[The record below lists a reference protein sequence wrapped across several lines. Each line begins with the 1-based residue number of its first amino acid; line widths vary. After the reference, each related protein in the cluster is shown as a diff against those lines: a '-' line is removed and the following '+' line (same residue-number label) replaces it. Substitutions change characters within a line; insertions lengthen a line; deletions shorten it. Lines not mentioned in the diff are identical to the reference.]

1 MNQLPR
7 RILLWLTVVLS
18 VSVAESAEISA
29 GFAQVDI
36 TPPLGGQTTGYSN
49 APVTDGIHDPVI
61 AQIVILKTAEQSIA
75 VAVCDLC
82 IFNSPWLH
90 QEVR

>member
-1 MNQLPR
+1 
-7 RILLWLTVVLS
+7 LTIVLS
-18 VSVAESAEISA
+18 ASVSESAEITA

-49 APVTDGIHDPVI
+49 APVTDGIHDPI
-61 AQIVILKTAEQSIA
+61 SAQIVILKTSTQSIA
-75 VAVCDLC
+75 VAICDLC

-90 QEVR
+90 EEVRALGIDHFL